1 MDASVVVR
9 SYNRLPA
16 LCELLAALLAQDAPG
31 VDYEIVVVE
40 QSTKPASPEV
50 AARLEMLFGDP
61 RVRVLRRPP
70 LGGAGARNEGVRAT
84 RGRVVL
90 FMDDDDLPHGTRWLV
105 THLRNFNDPKCLAVS
120 GRHVVGGN
128 ETRAPYRNMEKARRQ
143 VMSFVPILMWQR
155 AWPRSDRRKR
165 VESMV
170 GGNSAVRRS
179 AMERFGLWD
188 ECTLIEDEQ
197 SFNYRVRAEKRA
209 DEYMLFDPEPLMIR
223 RFDVPGGMDKRRMTP
238 RQLTRRA
245 FDFLHNVLAH
255 YFPARFVLLYPVY
268 VIIAYVV
275 AMDWI
280 WNELAGRGGT
290 VRRLATTAR
299 FTLELPF
306 AWTFWL
312 ASWTVRRIRDGAPA
326 RRPALASISGSSRP
340 ADAARRRPPSLRA
353 RPRSRAPL
361 PGRRVRA

>member
-1 MDASVVVR
+1 MDALIDASVVVR

-31 VDYEIVVVE
+31 VEYEVVVVE
-40 QSTKPASPEV
+40 QSTKPAAPEV
-50 AARLEMLFGDP
+50 AARLDALFADP
-61 RVRVLRRPP
+61 RVRILRRPP

-84 RGRVVL
+84 RGRIVL

-120 GRHVVGGN
+120 GRQVVGGS

-197 SFNYRVRAEKRA
+197 SFNYRVRAGKRA
-209 DEYMLFDPEPLMIR
+209 DEYMLFDPDPVMIR

-238 RQLTRRA
+238 RHLTLRM

-255 YFPARFVLLYPVY
+255 YFPVRFVFLYPVY
-268 VIIAYVV
+268 VIVAYIA

-280 WNELAGRGGT
+280 WNELAGRGST
-290 VRRLATTAR
+290 AQRIVTTAR

-306 AWTFWL
+306 AWTAWL
-312 ASWTVRRIRDGAPA
+312 ARWLVRRIRHGAPA
-326 RRPALASISGSSRP
+326 RSPRLAPRDQRFFQTGGRC
-340 ADAARRRPPSLRA
+340 AA
-353 RPRSRAPL
+353 
-361 PGRRVRA
+361 